1 MFGMS
6 DGRPGPADLRKHQYY
21 WFALIIFLVIKNRT
35 EGKECNGDKI
45 KQLGRL
51 WYFVPEHTGDERLMG
66 ALTAAKLSLRSFLN
80 HIIELSLTSH
90 VASAASLTKH

>member
-1 MFGMS
+1 V
-6 DGRPGPADLRKHQYY
+6 LLKCY
-21 WFALIIFLVIKNRT
+21 WFALIIFVIRNRT
-35 EGKECNGDKI
+35 EGKESNGDEI

-66 ALTAAKLSLRSFLN
+66 TLTAAELSPRSFLN